1 MIGGNNLYLDNIK
14 VVTTPLD
21 DVTLVEVIS
30 PSPVVCSNKIAPKIR
45 IRNAGTL
52 VTAVKVRVTVNGQ
65 TSTTQTFTGLN
76 LYGGSGIGA

>member
-1 MIGGNNLYLDNIK
+1 LDNVKI
-14 VVTTPLD
+14 VTTPLD

-30 PSPVVCSNKIAPKIR
+30 PTPVVCSNQIAPKVR

-65 TSTTQTFTGLN
+65 TSTTKAFTGLN
-76 LYGGSGIGA
+76 LFGGSELDLELSPITL